1 MKTAVSI
8 PEPLLASAEEMAA
21 ELGISRSQLFS
32 EAVREF
38 IEHRRLDP
46 VTEALNRVY
55 SREASQPDPVL
66 QALQW
71 ASIPQDEW

>member
-1 MKTAVSI
+1 VKTAVSI
-8 PEPLLASAEEMAA
+8 PEPLLASAQELAA

-38 IEHRRLDP
+38 IEHRRPDP

-55 SREASQPDPVL
+55 SRESSQPDPVL

-71 ASIPQDEW
+71 ASIPPFP